1 MDANLINFIS
11 LNFIILNL
19 AEISNWLI
27 QFRDITDWEGVG
39 LPALIGATNFW
50 LNPESYW
57 AIARVALGLGL
68 VIFIHELGHFLVAK
82 ACGVK
87 CDKFYVGFDAF
98 DIKIGD
104 TVIIPRSL
112 LKFQW
117 GETEYGLGILPLGG
131 YVKML
136 GQDDNP
142 GHYEQELQRS
152 RQTGG
157 TEEDTALAAA
167 GIVDREKLDPRS
179 FLSKTVLQRMA
190 IISAGVIFNMVSAVF
205 FAAFAFKSGVNYT
218 PPVVGKVIGGG
229 PAWEADLAGATIQ
242 QVGDR
247 KLDGYFTW
255 VDLAEQFVF
264 HGDKSP
270 LDISYVPHNES
281 EARQV
286 QMTPR
291 KGLNR
296 QVADLALGGLTQ
308 PLDIQVSELG
318 AIQGNTAALADPPIL
333 PKDRIVSVNQYPI
346 NNVVDLHYVLLRDAE
361 LEAEFEL
368 ERMVGDQRQ
377 IIRTKIKPNPSRT
390 VGFSMGWLPITRLKQ
405 GSPAEQAGLQVGD
418 EILSI
423 DGQPRGDLLNL
434 DQRLIKL
441 AREGKS
447 VDLEIRRDGATQT
460 VTLSPVVPRLGSVM
474 GDNQPIAIDS
484 LGVAIPVNQT
494 VDWIEVGGPAEQ
506 VLQVGDEIVSVKI
519 LLNEQQLGDQR
530 YQDLN
535 PKPVRLVA
543 DQTSWAE
550 IEGMLQKM
558 EAGTTLELTLNRQG
572 EELTVNLATGL
583 SDTFFQD
590 MRGIGLNLLSAH
602 YQSGNWADA
611 FKYGFRQV
619 VGDLKKVL
627 KTLTKLFR
635 GEISPTNLGGPGTIA
650 MVATSEASQGNSRL
664 LLFLAFL
671 SANLAIVNLLP
682 IPVLDGGHLLFL
694 AYEGIFR
701 KPVDERMQVILS
713 YIGLALILSLM
724 LFVIA
729 LDIGRISSLLL

>member
-1 MDANLINFIS
+1 VDANLISFITP
-11 LNFIILNL
+11 NL
-19 AEISNWLI
+19 AGISSWLI
-27 QFRDITDWEGVG
+27 PVSGIAEGAAFG
-39 LPALIGATNFW
+39 LSSLLPSLVAATSFW

-142 GHYEQELQRS
+142 GNYEQELQRS
-152 RQTGG
+152 RQDGG
-157 TEEDTALAAA
+157 TEEDVALAQA

-190 IISAGVIFNMVSAVF
+190 IISAGVIFNMVSAIF

-229 PAWEADLAGATIQ
+229 PAWEADLAGATIEQ
-242 QVGDR
+242 IGER

-270 LDISYVPHNES
+270 MDISFIPHNEA
-281 EARQV
+281 EPRMV

-318 AIQGNTAALADPPIL
+318 AIKGNTAALADPPIL

-346 NNVVDLHYVLLRDAE
+346 KNVVDLHYVLLRDAE
-361 LEAEFEL
+361 MEAEFEL
-368 ERMVGDQRQ
+368 ERKVGDQTQ
-377 IIRTKIKPNPSRT
+377 LVRTKIAPNPCRT
-390 VGFSMGWLPITRLKQ
+390 VGFSMEWLPISNLKQ

-418 EILSI
+418 EIVSVN
-423 DGQPRGDLLNL
+423 GQPRGDLLNL

-441 AREGKS
+441 AREGQS
-447 VDLEIRRDGATQT
+447 VELEIRREDAVQI
-460 VTLSPVVPRLGSVM
+460 VTLFPVVPRLGSVM

-484 LGVAIPVNQT
+484 LGVAIPINQT
-494 VDWIEVGGPAEQ
+494 IDWIEIGSPAEG
-506 VLQVGDEIVSVKI
+506 VLQVGDEIVSVRI
-519 LLNEQQLGDQR
+519 LLNPEQQGDQR

-535 PKPVRLVA
+535 LKPVRLLA
-543 DQTSWAE
+543 DRTSWAE

-558 EAGTTLELTLNRQG
+558 EAGTTLELTLIRQG
-572 EELTVNLATGL
+572 KEETVNLATGL
-583 SDTFFQD
+583 SETFFQD

-602 YQSGNWADA
+602 YQSGNWSDA
-611 FKYGFRQV
+611 FKYGTQQV
-619 VGDLKKVL
+619 GGDLKKVL
-627 KTLTKLFR
+627 KTLAKLFR

-650 MVATSEASQGNSRL
+650 MVATSEATQGNSRL

-729 LDIGRISSLLL
+729 LDIGRISSLLM